1 MALRREVNVAIDQ
14 TVVVVPYEE
23 SGMCL
28 TTYLPFCGNI
38 HANQETKGD
47 ISCTPPPP
55 HRIRCQLPD
64 VWGEQLH
71 QQREM
76 KHSWQ
81 EKRTKIEAYPPSGI
95 SFVSFSLFILDYV
108 LSSVMRGGS
117 ERGAYSWPLPS
128 QCPSEWKRLRVLP
141 GGTLGLSQHQLHICS
156 LVADTLMTLADLGM
170 KTLIKNLSSF
180 RSLFLA
186 ANRLHMGH

>member
-1 MALRREVNVAIDQ
+1 MSSYNSLAYSGVIVL
-14 TVVVVPYEE
+14 PYED
-23 SGMCL
+23 SGMCP

-47 ISCTPPPP
+47 ISPAHLPLLG
-55 HRIRCQLPD
+55 IRCQLPD

-71 QQREM
+71 QQGEM

-95 SFVSFSLFILDYV
+95 SFVSFTLFILDSV

-117 ERGAYSWPLPS
+117 E
-128 QCPSEWKRLRVLP
+128 
-141 GGTLGLSQHQLHICS
+141 
-156 LVADTLMTLADLGM
+156 
-170 KTLIKNLSSF
+170 
-180 RSLFLA
+180 
-186 ANRLHMGH
+186 